1 MKKQDIR
8 NAYTKAVAD
17 LLAAGYTIFPDT
29 MGGSQGEIA
38 HIDLTN
44 GSEILRVLLA
54 RDRRW
59 DHAENGYCG
68 DTIVLTVGKAAP
80 DTRVFDNWDGTVWNN
95 RLEVRFQIEW
105 ADIGSYWRSHRGGEW
120 YTTLEEGAR
129 IYRIREARFDARAG
143 AQNRYPH
150 GEPLGEAYKAIL
162 LRWLRKQ
169 PRMKTCQLV
178 DIEKAERIY
187 TCDGRR
193 YQIRAK
199 GRSFTLG
206 R

>member
-8 NAYTKAVAD
+8 NAYTKAVTD

-38 HIDLTN
+38 HIDLTD

-80 DTRVFDNWDGTVWNN
+80 DTCSTNASTTSIIGCSSACRICTTIIYALSRRQKGQK
-95 RLEVRFQIEW
+95 EQVR
-105 ADIGSYWRSHRGGEW
+105 SP
-120 YTTLEEGAR
+120 R
-129 IYRIREARFDARAG
+129 I
-143 AQNRYPH
+143 P
-150 GEPLGEAYKAIL
+150 
-162 LRWLRKQ
+162 
-169 PRMKTCQLV
+169 
-178 DIEKAERIY
+178 
-187 TCDGRR
+187 
-193 YQIRAK
+193 
-199 GRSFTLG
+199 
-206 R
+206 